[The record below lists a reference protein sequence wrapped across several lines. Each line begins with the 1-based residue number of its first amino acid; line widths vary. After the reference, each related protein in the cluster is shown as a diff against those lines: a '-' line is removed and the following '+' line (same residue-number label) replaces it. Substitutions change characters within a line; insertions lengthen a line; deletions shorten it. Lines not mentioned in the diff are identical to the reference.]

1 MRISNSTRSLLAVAL
16 VFMPVYAF
24 AQSGAGVAA
33 DRAAVLLPAEQAAP
47 RLGRQVAVPLKL
59 SPGAGST
66 AINGV
71 TGPANPAGLNNSGN
85 DPSGAGNTAIS
96 DTNPAQILQARP
108 MRQDLPLVPVQ
119 LGARQMADGRR
130 RN

>member
-47 RLGRQVAVPLKL
+47 RLGRQVAVPLKQ
-59 SPGAGST
+59 
-66 AINGV
+66 V
-71 TGPANPAGLNNSGN
+71 RPA
-85 DPSGAGNTAIS
+85 
-96 DTNPAQILQARP
+96 
-108 MRQDLPLVPVQ
+108 LVAS
-119 LGARQMADGRR
+119 L
-130 RN
+130 